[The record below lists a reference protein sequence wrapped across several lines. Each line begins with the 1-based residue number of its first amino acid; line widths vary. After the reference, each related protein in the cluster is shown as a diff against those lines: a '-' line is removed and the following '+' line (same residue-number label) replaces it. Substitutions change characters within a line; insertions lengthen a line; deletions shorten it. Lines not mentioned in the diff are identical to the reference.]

1 MEPLYKN
8 SDIAK
13 AADSAGIIIKLG
25 LPKYIDEKLMIE
37 MMENCRTFVIANPP
51 DGYETTREVVQEIS
65 NRFLHNLLEAVSKT
79 IEYYKT
85 VAETTEGID
94 YE

>member
-13 AADSAGIIIKLG
+13 AAESAGIIIKLG

-37 MMENCRTFVIANPP
+37 MMENCRTFVIANLCIHRTCKIYGRIFP
-51 DGYETTREVVQEIS
+51 V
-65 NRFLHNLLEAVSKT
+65 
-79 IEYYKT
+79 
-85 VAETTEGID
+85 
-94 YE
+94 